1 MAEVELT
8 RHQVRIILTVA
19 VLTAT
24 GIWATVGLQ
33 MWGLRIDMQT
43 NADAH
48 SVCVAISSSNNL
60 AIRRNRADTIA
71 SPLDSLPMIECTPTN

>member
-8 RHQVRIILTVA
+8 RHQVRVVLFVA
-19 VLTAT
+19 VMTAV

-43 NADAH
+43 NRDAH
-48 SVCVAISSSNNL
+48 AVCVAISSSNNL

-71 SPLDSLPMIECTPTN
+71 SPLDSLPIISCTPNN